1 MIEYAN
7 DLPLIRIKSSGQN
20 DTPEY
25 SRYEYEGMVPIADDQ
40 GRQVP
45 DQKSQRQ
52 IPPAPV
58 LIQKGLSVETTGAL
72 ISGHFSTWDYW
83 QSADY

>member
-1 MIEYAN
+1 MIEHVN

-58 LIQKGLSVETTGAL
+58 LIQRVAMPCLEVPARGRC
-72 ISGHFSTWDYW
+72 
-83 QSADY
+83 

>member
-1 MIEYAN
+1 MIEHAN

-45 DQKSQRQ
+45 DQKGQRQ
-52 IPPAPV
+52 ILPAPV
-58 LIQKGLSVETTGAL
+58 LIQKGLSVDTTGAL

-83 QSADY
+83 QGADY

>member
-1 MIEYAN
+1 MTHHI
-7 DLPLIRIKSSGQN
+7 IRIKSSGQN
-20 DTPEY
+20 EKPEY

>member
-1 MIEYAN
+1 MIEHAN

-20 DTPEY
+20 DKPEY

-45 DQKSQRQ
+45 DQKGQRQ
-52 IPPAPV
+52 IPPGPD
-58 LIQKGLSVETTGAL
+58 LIQQGLSVDTTGAP
-72 ISGHFSTWDYW
+72 ISGHFSP
-83 QSADY
+83 